1 MPFILYAL
9 LHHLP
14 KTFLSYSGSSS
25 KFFTRRYFCP
35 PIYFPSTTIFSP
47 RQQSMLPF
55 PYILYIYVLKKILN
69 LCIKFLKHYEMYLD
83 VISIEDPNYRCETI
97 AIKDANH
104 RRKYVVSPVRIDRG
118 LYSWNEVRTKG
129 DGEGKR
135 IKTASKAEW
144 IYNYISSV
152 LSVEN
157 NRLDALSRMADDN

>member
-1 MPFILYAL
+1 MVQYRLKIRAIDAERYDRDQRREAAEAPPEIRDGGCF
-9 LHHLP
+9 P
-14 KTFLSYSGSSS
+14 LSDRS
-25 KFFTRRYFCP
+25 
-35 PIYFPSTTIFSP
+35 
-47 RQQSMLPF
+47 
-55 PYILYIYVLKKILN
+55 
-69 LCIKFLKHYEMYLD
+69 
-83 VISIEDPNYRCETI
+83 
-97 AIKDANH
+97 
-104 RRKYVVSPVRIDRG
+104 RG

>member
-1 MPFILYAL
+1 M
-9 LHHLP
+9 
-14 KTFLSYSGSSS
+14 
-25 KFFTRRYFCP
+25 R
-35 PIYFPSTTIFSP
+35 
-47 RQQSMLPF
+47 
-55 PYILYIYVLKKILN
+55 N
-69 LCIKFLKHYEMYLD
+69 D
-83 VISIEDPNYRCETI
+83 TI

>member
-1 MPFILYAL
+1 MRCYIISQRRSSLTAGARVNFSLDATFAL
-9 LHHLP
+9 LFPFHDN
-14 KTFLSYSGSSS
+14 FLS
-25 KFFTRRYFCP
+25 
-35 PIYFPSTTIFSP
+35 PSTINAT
-47 RQQSMLPF
+47 F
-55 PYILYIYVLKKILN
+55 PLYIIYIYILKKILN

>member
-1 MPFILYAL
+1 MRCYIISQRRSSLTAGARVNFSPDATFAL
-9 LHHLP
+9 LYISL
-14 KTFLSYSGSSS
+14 
-25 KFFTRRYFCP
+25 
-35 PIYFPSTTIFSP
+35 P
-47 RQQSMLPF
+47 RQFSLPVNNQC
-55 PYILYIYVLKKILN
+55 YLSLIYYMYIYILKKILN